1 MRAVMAAEYGEHGMD
16 MAFEEAGEPIAEP
29 VTKVGGQP
37 VWLEEPVWP
46 LAAKTGDPMRFIGQF
61 RLPGERVRLGYL
73 FMTEE
78 SRFVDTTYQADGGEN
93 AFIVQP
99 GGRLAP
105 FYEVT
110 EAATG
115 PTHGPDH
122 RASLSPCTPS
132 SRTPPTSPRP
142 RRPAK
147 KPDRST
153 GWSAGS
159 AAAPAGS
166 RSGRSR
172 RRKGTGPS
180 PASWH
185 GSVCPSTSNSAVPA
199 SVTASTRRTP
209 ARGAS
214 SGSTADVPA
223 ARRAARAFGA
233 PDGPRSRSSAAGT
246 GDRRSRPEPLRGRDA
261 ATHPR
266 RCSRRR
272 RRPKAGRDGDDAE
285 RNGRAA
291 PPAEGGPRTAG
302 ERTPAPPVP
311 LRRIEGGPGAAG
323 PGVRGAP
330 RTPVRAPRPPAPR
343 RCAPCAAHPRRA
355 GCRRPPAC

>member
-1 MRAVMAAEYGEHGMD
+1 MAAEYGEHGMD

-122 RASLSPCTPS
+122 RASLSPCTPKQPDAADIAEAEEAGEEAGPKYGLEC
-132 SRTPPTSPRP
+132 RIGGRP
-142 RRPAK
+142 GWVQVRQEPAEEGDWAFAGQLAWFGM
-147 KPDRST
+147 PFDVEF
-153 GWSAGS
+153 GSAGV
-159 AAAPAGS
+159 GYCFYEENTGE
-166 RSGRSR
+166 GRFFWQYS
-172 RRKGTGPS
+172 
-180 PASWH
+180 
-185 GSVCPSTSNSAVPA
+185 
-199 SVTASTRRTP
+199 
-209 ARGAS
+209 
-214 SGSTADVPA
+214 
-223 ARRAARAFGA
+223 
-233 PDGPRSRSSAAGT
+233 
-246 GDRRSRPEPLRGRDA
+246 
-261 ATHPR
+261 
-266 RCSRRR
+266 
-272 RRPKAGRDGDDAE
+272 
-285 RNGRAA
+285 
-291 PPAEGGPRTAG
+291 
-302 ERTPAPPVP
+302 
-311 LRRIEGGPGAAG
+311 
-323 PGVRGAP
+323 
-330 RTPVRAPRPPAPR
+330 
-343 RCAPCAAHPRRA
+343 
-355 GCRRPPAC
+355 